1 MGACRFI
8 KMSSWQ
14 QTVSA
19 PSTKMARQFWGEHHW
34 DNMARAHEWDKYA
47 KPIDVP
53 PVRLQPPITG
63 NFKPSPSPV
72 QLIQLLK
79 EGSISEIASALMR
92 FTALGGNINERFTE
106 DQLSPGVE
114 ELDTLLHV
122 AIRHRRVDAVRHLLG
137 KGANPNIQNWHLETP
152 RMAAE
157 RMGLEHLLG
166 DATDRDLSTVWSEG
180 ATFTRPKLVSPQ
192 RSVLEASYAWREGA
206 PKTASPTKAQFRQYA
221 DGSVGCRMPVR
232 PLEPHQREVLASDS
246 VGGRPKAR
254 PHHSS
259 ANSPVSHSRG
269 TMDDTRSHFATTGGR
284 LPGVQ
289 GAPDRV
295 RVAGTFAGGAR

>member
-1 MGACRFI
+1 
-8 KMSSWQ
+8 MSG
-14 QTVSA
+14 V
-19 PSTKMARQFWGEHHW
+19 
-34 DNMARAHEWDKYA
+34 
-47 KPIDVP
+47 
-53 PVRLQPPITG
+53 
-63 NFKPSPSPV
+63 V
-72 QLIQLLK
+72 Q

-180 ATFTRPKLVSPQ
+180 ATFTRPKLVTLLKGVSLCERALCLCRCL
-192 RSVLEASYAWREGA
+192 RSGQCSRPAMHGG
-206 PKTASPTKAQFRQYA
+206 KALPR
-221 DGSVGCRMPVR
+221 
-232 PLEPHQREVLASDS
+232 LPHQPRLSSVSTLMAVL
-246 VGGRPKAR
+246 
-254 PHHSS
+254 
-259 ANSPVSHSRG
+259 
-269 TMDDTRSHFATTGGR
+269 
-284 LPGVQ
+284 
-289 GAPDRV
+289 GAACLCV
-295 RVAGTFAGGAR
+295 L